1 MTAFGGMSRQRFLRL
16 ALYFQLLVVV
26 GVVLVLALEVAKEL
40 RTLRAEPLDNLNW
53 NLTQLEL
60 DLVRLQSEVDLAIAL
75 PGRDLA
81 ELRKRFD
88 LFYSRGRLL
97 ERGSMLTELD
107 LSRSMGPITAEVTA
121 FLGSTAPLMD
131 GPDESLLLA
140 LPGLADEAR
149 RLRIDLRAA
158 LVKLVADFAAQ
169 ADKRRTALTQL
180 LTQIAVATLAMVAGL
195 AALLVSVIRL
205 NWQAERRRAE
215 TSRVSSRLA
224 ATVGTSLDG
233 VVVAGSDGRIID
245 FNAAA
250 EGIFGFARDEAVG
263 ADMADLI
270 LPPQHTKAHRAGMV
284 RIAAGGRKHVVDA
297 GRIQITAVRKS
308 REEFPVELSIAENK
322 GPDGTI
328 YIAYIRDIS
337 DRLAAERALTTA
349 RDEALAA
356 EKAKTNFMAVV
367 SHEMRTPLNGVMAAL
382 EIASRTPADDRQALF
397 LGIARA
403 SAEQL
408 MQHVNGVLDISKIE
422 AGQMVIS
429 ADDVDLGAL
438 VAGICDTMR
447 PVAEERGNTL
457 HLRQLAP
464 VPMVYGDGFR
474 IRQVLDN
481 FLSNAIK
488 FTSDGSA
495 TVELEPQDETEHSLV
510 AEIRV
515 TDTGI
520 GISEADLGRVF
531 EDFVMLDPSYG
542 REAGGT
548 GLGLAI
554 ARRLT
559 EAMGGTIGVESELG
573 EGSCFWIRLPMKK
586 RAGAHRSVDAAPALP
601 ASEPGTGSAAE
612 PSGLDVLVVE
622 DNATNRIVLK
632 ELLGMLGHRVT
643 LAVDGSEG
651 VRRARAHRHDVI
663 LMDISMPVLDGI
675 AATQLIRQSGKSF
688 RSRIIAVTAH
698 TLPEE
703 LQRFRDAGMDGCLTK
718 PISSADLAAALAG
731 ISAAA
736 ADAAAPEMPDATP
749 EGRMHEVPLTDAGRL
764 ADLRAAIGDD
774 GLARALDRLA
784 LDAPAKIAALLAAG
798 AATPPDRAAALA
810 LSHEL
815 AGAAGTLGAAR
826 LHARMAAA
834 EHALRSDDLPG
845 FGSAITGL
853 PDLWQDT
860 EAALAAALA
869 TPA

>member
-1 MTAFGGMSRQRFLRL
+1 MTAFGSMSRQRLLRMALFLHL
-16 ALYFQLLVVV
+16 ALVVGLVVF
-26 GVVLVLALEVAKEL
+26 LASEVAKEL
-40 RTLRAEPLDNLNW
+40 RTLRAQPLDNLNW

-60 DLVRLQSEVDLAIAL
+60 DLVRFQSEIDLALAV
-75 PGRDLA
+75 PGRDLT

-97 ERGSMLTELD
+97 ERGSMITELD
-107 LSRSMGPITAEVTA
+107 LSRSMGPIASELAGFLDATAS
-121 FLGSTAPLMD
+121 LID
-131 GPDESLLLA
+131 GPDDSILRA
-140 LPGLADEAR
+140 LPDLADEAR
-149 RLRIDLRAA
+149 RLRIDLRSA

-169 ADKRRTALTQL
+169 ADARRAALTQL
-180 LTQIAVATLAMVAGL
+180 LTQIGAATLAMIVGL

-205 NWQAERRRAE
+205 NRQAERRSAE
-215 TSRVSSRLA
+215 ASRVSSRLA

-233 VVVAGSDGRIID
+233 VIVAGSDGRILD

-263 ADMADLI
+263 ADMADMI
-270 LPPQHTKAHRAGMV
+270 VPPQHVAAHRAGMV

-308 REEFPVELSIAENK
+308 REEFPVELSIAQNT

-382 EIASRTPADDRQALF
+382 EIASRTTVDDRQERF

-408 MQHVNGVLDISKIE
+408 VQHVNGVLDISKIE
-422 AGQMVIS
+422 AGQMIIS
-429 ADDVDLGAL
+429 EDDVDLGTL
-438 VAGICDTMR
+438 VASICDTMR
-447 PVAEERGNTL
+447 PVAEERGNSL
-457 HLRQLAP
+457 HLLQLAP
-464 VPMVYGDGFR
+464 LPMVRGDAFR
-474 IRQVLDN
+474 IRQVLEN

-488 FTSDGSA
+488 FTSDGSVS
-495 TVELEPQDETEHSLV
+495 VELEPQDETEHSLV

-559 EAMGGTIGVESELG
+559 EAMGGTIGVESEQG
-573 EGSCFWIRLPMKK
+573 EGSCFWVRLPLQK
-586 RAGAHRSVDAAPALP
+586 RAGGAAPSLDGAGRHPQPESAPDP
-601 ASEPGTGSAAE
+601 APEPVAPPT
-612 PSGLDVLVVE
+612 GLDVLVVE
-622 DNATNRIVLK
+622 DNATNRIVLE
-632 ELLGMLGHRVT
+632 ELLHTLGHRVT

-675 AATQLIRQSGKSF
+675 AATKLIRESGKSL

-698 TLPEE
+698 TLPAE
-703 LQRFRDAGMDGCLTK
+703 LQRFRAAGMDGCLTK
-718 PISSADLAAALAG
+718 PISSADLAAVLAMG
-731 ISAAA
+731 PAEPG
-736 ADAAAPEMPDATP
+736 ADGAGPGAGMPRP
-749 EGRMHEVPLTDAGRL
+749 EVPLTDVERIG
-764 ADLRAAIGDD
+764 DLRAAIGED
-774 GLARALDRLA
+774 GLTRALARLGV
-784 LDAPAKIAALLAAG
+784 DAPAKIAALMAA
-798 AATPPDRAAALA
+798 AAASPPDRTAALA

-834 EHALRSDDLPG
+834 ERALRDDDLPG
-845 FGSAITGL
+845 FAAAIEGL
-853 PDLWQDT
+853 PQLWQDT
-860 EAALAAALA
+860 ETAMQDALS
-869 TPA
+869 PA